1 MKTIIP
7 EIDEIV
13 NFYSP
18 ELIEQIARETG
29 FVQRESKLGGMEFL
43 ALMTQGLY
51 AQPAATLN
59 QMSGMLKDINPQ
71 LEISG
76 SGLQQ
81 RMVGN
86 GREFLERMLSEAMEL
101 SVTRSVDESIP
112 ELLREFKK
120 VHLLDSTQVS
130 LPENLSGRWSGSGG
144 SASEAGMKLQLMLDY
159 RHSENPPNPLYK
171 GGSHLACP
179 VPPCKGG

>member
-1 MKTIIP
+1 MPRTRKYGVLIVLQTLKERSIPMTRIIP
-7 EIDEIV
+7 EIAEIV

-51 AQPAATLN
+51 AQPDATLN

-76 SGLQQ
+76 PGLQQ
-81 RMVGN
+81 RIVGS
-86 GREFLERMLSEAMEL
+86 GGKFLMEMLSEALEL
-101 SVTRSVDESIP
+101 SVSRCVDESIP
-112 ELLREFKK
+112 ELLRVFQK
-120 VHLLDSTQVS
+120 VLLLEGTF
-130 LPENLSGRWSGSGG
+130 
-144 SASEAGMKLQLMLDY
+144 A
-159 RHSENPPNPLYK
+159 
-171 GGSHLACP
+171 
-179 VPPCKGG
+179 

>member
-1 MKTIIP
+1 MKTIVP

-18 ELIEQIARETG
+18 EFIEQIARETG

-51 AQPAATLN
+51 AQPDATLN
-59 QMSGMLKDINPQ
+59 QMCGMLKDINPE

-81 RMVGN
+81 RIVGG
-86 GREFLERMLSEAMEL
+86 GRKFLMEMLSEGLEL
-101 SVTRSVDESIP
+101 SVGGLVDESIP
-112 ELLREFKK
+112 ELLRVFEK
-120 VHLLDSTQVS
+120 VLLLDS
-130 LPENLSGRWSGSGG
+130 GW
-144 SASEAGMKLQLMLDY
+144 
-159 RHSENPPNPLYK
+159 
-171 GGSHLACP
+171 
-179 VPPCKGG
+179 

>member
-1 MKTIIP
+1 MQTIVP

-29 FVQRESKLGGMEFL
+29 FVQRESKLGGVEFL

-51 AQPAATLN
+51 AQPDATLN
-59 QMSGMLKDINPQ
+59 QMVVMLKEINPQ

-81 RMVGN
+81 RMVGS
-86 GREFLERMLSEAMEL
+86 GVEFLKRMLSEGMAL
-101 SVTRSVDESIP
+101 SVSKSVDESIP
-112 ELLREFKK
+112 ELLRVFGK
-120 VHLLDSTQVS
+120 VHLLDSTQIS
-130 LPENLSGRWSGSGG
+130 LPENFSSRWAGSGG
-144 SASEAGMKLQLMLDY
+144 CASTAGLKLQLMLDY
-159 RHSENPPNPLYK
+159 KSGKYEEIV
-171 GGSHLACP
+171 LAEGISK
-179 VPPCKGG
+179 VYQRIRAT